1 MTISAE
7 VLETEALSLPK
18 EEKTRLIVHL
28 LDSLE
33 QRSGSNPQQVEQA
46 WVAEANNRYEA
57 YIRGE
62 EQAILSED
70 VFKDLKAD
78 DR

>member
-28 LDSLE
+28 LESLE
-33 QRSGSNPQQVEQA
+33 QRSGSNSQQVEQA

>member
-28 LDSLE
+28 LESLE
-33 QRSGSNPQQVEQA
+33 QRSGSNSQQVEQA

-62 EQAILSED
+62 EQAISSED

>member
-28 LDSLE
+28 LESLE
-33 QRSGSNPQQVEQA
+33 QRSGSNSQQVEQA

-57 YIRGE
+57 YIRRE
-62 EQAILSED
+62 EQAIPSED

>member
-1 MTISAE
+1 MTIPAE

-28 LDSLE
+28 LESLE
-33 QRSGSNPQQVEQA
+33 QRSGSNSQQVEQA

-62 EQAILSED
+62 EQAIPSED
-70 VFKDLKAD
+70 VFNDLKAD

>member
-1 MTISAE
+1 MTIPAE

-28 LDSLE
+28 LESLE
-33 QRSGSNPQQVEQA
+33 QRSGSNSQQVEQA

-62 EQAILSED
+62 EQAIPSED